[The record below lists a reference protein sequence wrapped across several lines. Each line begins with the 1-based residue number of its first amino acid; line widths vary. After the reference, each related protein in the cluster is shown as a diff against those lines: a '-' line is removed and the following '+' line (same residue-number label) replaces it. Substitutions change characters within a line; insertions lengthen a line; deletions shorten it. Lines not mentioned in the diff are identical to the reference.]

1 MPWVKNPYSRRHLT
15 REKRIADYRISG
27 GRWLVENAF
36 GILVSRFRVLLCNME
51 QRLKVVRDIVLTC
64 VVLHNML
71 RTHRG
76 TADRAPTPAS
86 DVAALQNEQ
95 VVYVP
100 DDNYRNPF
108 SEAKHQR
115 DLQNDYFNHVG
126 HLLGRRTGSEMW
138 QPHTLGQK
146 KLTSISPCQDYPII
160 PRTFI

>member
-1 MPWVKNPYSRRHLT
+1 
-15 REKRIADYRISG
+15 
-27 GRWLVENAF
+27 
-36 GILVSRFRVLLCNME
+36 
-51 QRLKVVRDIVLTC
+51 
-64 VVLHNML
+64 ML

-76 TADRAPTPAS
+76 TADRAPTPAN

-108 SEAKHQR
+108 REAKHQR

-138 QPHTLGQK
+138 QPNTLGQK

-160 PRTFI
+160 PRILFKLVLLKFSTNFRRKSKTISNKFQNYFKPNHKSTKTVEKLQPKLCKNVPNKSQNS